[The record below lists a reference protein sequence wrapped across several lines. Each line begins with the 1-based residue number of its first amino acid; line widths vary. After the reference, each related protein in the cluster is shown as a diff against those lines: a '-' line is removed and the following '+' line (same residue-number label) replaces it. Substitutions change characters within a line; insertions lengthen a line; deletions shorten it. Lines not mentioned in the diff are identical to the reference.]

1 MPTWR
6 YTATFETSLSD
17 PDTDN
22 NSLPHRTR
30 PFGAAPNSESD
41 ALDGLPSFY
50 ESCYESLGERLLW
63 VTLERSDE
71 GAAPEDSGG
80 QWFEVKRLA

>member
-6 YTATFETSLSD
+6 YTATFETNPGD

-30 PFGAAPNSESD
+30 PFGTALNSEAG

-50 ESCYESLGERLLW
+50 ESCYVSLGERLLW
-63 VTLERSDE
+63 VTLERSDKS
-71 GAAPEDSGG
+71 AAPEDPGG
-80 QWFEVKRLA
+80 QWLEVKRLA